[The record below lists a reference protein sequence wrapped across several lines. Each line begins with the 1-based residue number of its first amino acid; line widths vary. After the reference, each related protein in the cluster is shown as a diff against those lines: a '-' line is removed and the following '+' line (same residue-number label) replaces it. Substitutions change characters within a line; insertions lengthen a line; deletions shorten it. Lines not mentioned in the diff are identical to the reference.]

1 MDERVKN
8 AQVWLNKKYQGK
20 TGFKTI
26 SVTGRTGNVVMQ
38 ALVTALQ
45 IELGIENPTGY
56 FGKATENLYN
66 KNPIKKGDE
75 DKDKSIIRILQH
87 GLYCKGYNPTA
98 VTGYFGENTLKAVHK
113 VLVDAGF
120 DENDLSDTLS
130 AKAFKA
136 ILSSDALTLVS
147 GGEEM
152 LRKIQQNLNRK
163 YSDLTGIISCDG
175 KYNAATNEALIYAF
189 QIESGM
195 DRAIANGN
203 FGPATTKLAGEKQLE
218 TGNARGE
225 LVKIAKYA
233 LYCNGVRRNNVNR
246 FDCSENGEFSDV
258 FDSKMKDNVENF
270 QRYVGILEVDGKVDI
285 KVWMSLLVS
294 TGYPK
299 RNVLACDTSTRVTST
314 KAKRI
319 YANDFRIIGRYLT
332 GSTLAGPKNL
342 TKEELET
349 LFNQGLSV
357 FAIYQDEKE
366 YYRTHPDEETT
377 VNYYNYNQGF
387 EDAKKAVKAASDLG
401 IPYGEPIF
409 FAVDYDFN
417 NDQTTDMIIPHF
429 QGIIEYIRQNG
440 NKYLVGCYGPRNICK
455 RISDNGY
462 ATYSFVSDMSTGFS
476 GNKGFILPENWAFD
490 QIREYTQGSADGS
503 FALDCVATSGKYM
516 GFKNI
521 VANES
526 SQKTLSSKDI
536 ALNFSK
542 DTTKALG
549 YDIDIKS
556 FDETYTIDLP
566 ELTISCETTY
576 GHKVSVGSGNRRSSL
591 TVKDGKIVNATYDEV
606 MNKLKDASS
615 DNSVNIDYNGIVD
628 LQNKLQFNVKN
639 GYIEYGL
646 NISETGEV
654 SISYLIHKDANVSEG
669 LTEYVEVG
677 LKITFKEHMPL
688 EDVKKYYEN
697 KRKAREL
704 NKEAQYEMMSDIV
717 SVGLVFTNEIL
728 RATKNA
734 VEGAAKI
741 GIIVLIVYGLY
752 KIVFTLVLI

>member
-1 MDERVKN
+1 MDERVKD

-113 VLVDAGF
+113 VL
-120 DENDLSDTLS
+120 
-130 AKAFKA
+130 
-136 ILSSDALTLVS
+136 
-147 GGEEM
+147 
-152 LRKIQQNLNRK
+152 
-163 YSDLTGIISCDG
+163 
-175 KYNAATNEALIYAF
+175 
-189 QIESGM
+189 
-195 DRAIANGN
+195 
-203 FGPATTKLAGEKQLE
+203 
-218 TGNARGE
+218 
-225 LVKIAKYA
+225 
-233 LYCNGVRRNNVNR
+233 
-246 FDCSENGEFSDV
+246 
-258 FDSKMKDNVENF
+258 
-270 QRYVGILEVDGKVDI
+270 
-285 KVWMSLLVS
+285 
-294 TGYPK
+294 
-299 RNVLACDTSTRVTST
+299 
-314 KAKRI
+314 
-319 YANDFRIIGRYLT
+319 
-332 GSTLAGPKNL
+332 
-342 TKEELET
+342 
-349 LFNQGLSV
+349 
-357 FAIYQDEKE
+357 
-366 YYRTHPDEETT
+366 
-377 VNYYNYNQGF
+377 
-387 EDAKKAVKAASDLG
+387 
-401 IPYGEPIF
+401 
-409 FAVDYDFN
+409 VDYDFN